1 MNQGKE
7 RNFFFF
13 KVHLLQF
20 LKYIKMNELEEVV
33 ESFEAYLRK
42 PRSR

>member
-1 MNQGKE
+1 
-7 RNFFFF
+7 
-13 KVHLLQF
+13 
-20 LKYIKMNELEEVV
+20 MNELEEVV